1 MAVESLATLCVLS
14 LIDHRDLLGDLGD
27 MDLSLLRPVFEHCTA
42 DQLDRIENE
51 NKDRDFTP
59 FTDDLWERCYERR
72 YGIDGVEQVQDRMK
86 QAKVLYTWR
95 QLYHAR
101 QQADDR
107 TQQKCVSRLKELYH
121 RAEEVKKQRRLQ
133 VLEKPRLSVTR
144 RRMFSSGPS
153 SQAAAWANKAGSS
166 MLKKARLG
174 YANRLSSLSHPTCP
188 RLPPFPSSPPSPPPL
203 RPPSPAPPL
212 SSSPPPPLLPPPPSS
227 SPSPSPILP
236 PILPSVSPCSVQARL
251 VSDIKKKPL
260 NYSPPRSYTHR
271 PSSLS
276 SLSSS
281 PAARATSRAAVT
293 TSPAVTRQLSSTR
306 AFSGQP
312 SVNHSPH
319 ARLSAR
325 ESPSGRGFS
334 EPARAMGMEARGQV
348 REQARGSSGAGILN
362 IVDHRQGFVGAEE
375 AWEGGKRRC
384 RDGEGSRERRMNS
397 GIDRDRD
404 RDWEWESGGGESGE
418 EERDMEDHEEEENHG
433 KRRRETGRG
442 RGRGNGRDAEQDGE
456 WNRNRSKGYGR
467 GVGGGNDRRQADGV
481 GGKSQHGQTGS
492 KERVAERGGE

>member
-174 YANRLSSLSHPTCP
+174 YAN
-188 RLPPFPSSPPSPPPL
+188 
-203 RPPSPAPPL
+203 
-212 SSSPPPPLLPPPPSS
+212 
-227 SPSPSPILP
+227 
-236 PILPSVSPCSVQARL
+236 SVQARL

-306 AFSGQP
+306 AFSRQP
-312 SVNHSPH
+312 SANHSPH

-384 RDGEGSRERRMNS
+384 RAAEGSRERRMNS

-492 KERVAERGGE
+492 KERVAERGAGSFKGKRKVESSMDWGV

>member
-72 YGIDGVEQVQDRMK
+72 YGMDGAQQVQDRMK

-121 RAEEVKKQRRLQ
+121 RADEVKKQRRLQ

-174 YANRLSSLSHPTCP
+174 YANSVQARLVSDIKKKPLNYSHNNPSFCLLSL
-188 RLPPFPSSPPSPPPL
+188 
-203 RPPSPAPPL
+203 
-212 SSSPPPPLLPPPPSS
+212 PPPLLCS
-227 SPSPSPILP
+227 IA
-236 PILPSVSPCSVQARL
+236 PCSVQARL

-276 SLSSS
+276 SS
-281 PAARATSRAAVT
+281 PAARATSRAAVS

-306 AFSGQP
+306 AFSGQI
-312 SVNHSPH
+312 SANHSPH

-348 REQARGSSGAGILN
+348 REQARGSAGAGILN
-362 IVDHRQGFVGAEE
+362 IVDHRGGFVGAEE
-375 AWEGGKRRC
+375 TWEGGKRRC

-397 GIDRDRD
+397 GIDRDRNRD
-404 RDWEWESGGGESGE
+404 RGRDWEWESGGGESGE
-418 EERDMEDHEEEENHG
+418 EERDTDDHEEDENHG
-433 KRRRETGRG
+433 KRRRETDRG
-442 RGRGNGRDAEQDGE
+442 RGRGNGGDAEQDGE
-456 WNRNRSKGYGR
+456 WNRDRSKGCGR
-467 GVGGGNDRRQADGV
+467 GGGGGNDRRQADGL
-481 GGKSQHGQTGS
+481 GGRSKSSPVQAGS
-492 KERVAERGGE
+492 MERVAERGAGSFKGKRKFESSMDWGV

>member
-1 MAVESLATLCVLS
+1 MVVESLATLCVLS

-121 RAEEVKKQRRLQ
+121 QADEVKKQRRLQ

-174 YANRLSSLSHPTCP
+174 YANSQLFDLMLSDALVVF
-188 RLPPFPSSPPSPPPL
+188 LVPSSHLSPPPL
-203 RPPSPAPPL
+203 
-212 SSSPPPPLLPPPPSS
+212 PPLLPFSPP
-227 SPSPSPILP
+227 PSPSPLLP
-236 PILPSVSPCSVQARL
+236 PVFFLAVLHSGARL

-271 PSSLS
+271 PTSLS

-281 PAARATSRAAVT
+281 PAARATSRAAVS
-293 TSPAVTRQLSSTR
+293 TSPAVTRQLSSPR

-312 SVNHSPH
+312 SANHSPH
-319 ARLSAR
+319 ARLSAQ

-334 EPARAMGMEARGQV
+334 EPARAMRMEARGQV
-348 REQARGSSGAGILN
+348 REQARGSPGAGILN
-362 IVDHRQGFVGAEE
+362 IVDHRGGFVGAEE
-375 AWEGGKRRC
+375 TWEGGT
-384 RDGEGSRERRMNS
+384 EIGSGRV
-397 GIDRDRD
+397 
-404 RDWEWESGGGESGE
+404 E
-418 EERDMEDHEEEENHG
+418 EEKVERKREIRTTM
-433 KRRRETGRG
+433 RRRRT
-442 RGRGNGRDAEQDGE
+442 
-456 WNRNRSKGYGR
+456 
-467 GVGGGNDRRQADGV
+467 
-481 GGKSQHGQTGS
+481 T
-492 KERVAERGGE
+492 ERGGEILTGEEGEGTAGMQSRMGSGIGTEVKAMAGVEVEETTGGRLMDWVGGARAVVR

>member
-51 NKDRDFTP
+51 NKVNLKRAVCVLQPSLICDRDFTP

-121 RAEEVKKQRRLQ
+121 RAEE
-133 VLEKPRLSVTR
+133 
-144 RRMFSSGPS
+144 GPS

-188 RLPPFPSSPPSPPPL
+188 RLPPSPP
-203 RPPSPAPPL
+203 
-212 SSSPPPPLLPPPPSS
+212 PPPPLLPSDPPPPLPPSPPP
-227 SPSPSPILP
+227 PSPSPPPASLLLP
-236 PILPSVSPCSVQARL
+236 LSFPHPPS
-251 VSDIKKKPL
+251 
-260 NYSPPRSYTHR
+260 
-271 PSSLS
+271 
-276 SLSSS
+276 
-281 PAARATSRAAVT
+281 
-293 TSPAVTRQLSSTR
+293 
-306 AFSGQP
+306 
-312 SVNHSPH
+312 HSP
-319 ARLSAR
+319 L
-325 ESPSGRGFS
+325 P
-334 EPARAMGMEARGQV
+334 RAMGMEARGQV

-492 KERVAERGGE
+492 KERVAERGAGSFKGKRKVESSMDWGV

>member
-72 YGIDGVEQVQDRMK
+72 CARLDSPPFFPLTFPSFFLDVSKVTPFTDDLWEWYGIDGVEQVQDRMK

-121 RAEEVKKQRRLQ
+121 RAEEGTKVWVNADAVKKQRRLQ

-188 RLPPFPSSPPSPPPL
+188 RLPPSPNLPLPPSPPPPPPPPPL
-203 RPPSPAPPL
+203 LPSDLPPPLPPSPPPPSPSPPPRL
-212 SSSPPPPLLPPPPSS
+212 PPPPPLLPPSS
-227 SPSPSPILP
+227 LP
-236 PILPSVSPCSVQARL
+236 F
-251 VSDIKKKPL
+251 
-260 NYSPPRSYTHR
+260 SPPYH
-271 PSSLS
+271 L
-276 SLSSS
+276 
-281 PAARATSRAAVT
+281 AV
-293 TSPAVTRQLSSTR
+293 
-306 AFSGQP
+306 
-312 SVNHSPH
+312 
-319 ARLSAR
+319 
-325 ESPSGRGFS
+325 
-334 EPARAMGMEARGQV
+334 
-348 REQARGSSGAGILN
+348 
-362 IVDHRQGFVGAEE
+362 
-375 AWEGGKRRC
+375 C
-384 RDGEGSRERRMNS
+384 R
-397 GIDRDRD
+397 
-404 RDWEWESGGGESGE
+404 
-418 EERDMEDHEEEENHG
+418 HG
-433 KRRRETGRG
+433 
-442 RGRGNGRDAEQDGE
+442 
-456 WNRNRSKGYGR
+456 
-467 GVGGGNDRRQADGV
+467 
-481 GGKSQHGQTGS
+481 
-492 KERVAERGGE
+492 